1 MSGVF
6 VVGTDTGVGKSLV
19 AAALLHRLG
28 EQHARVV
35 GMKPVA
41 AGATCDEAGTWA
53 NEDVL
58 ALQAASTIDA
68 PAALRNPCLL
78 KAAVSPHIAA
88 RRDGVVIDVG
98 HIVSCAAALR
108 SQADVVVVEGAGG
121 FRVPLGDS
129 LDGADLA
136 VALRLP
142 LVLVVGL
149 KLGCLNHAL
158 LTIES
163 IAARGLTLAGWVVN
177 RIDPH
182 MPEQEANIELLER
195 RIAAPCLG
203 DIPHRLPP
211 DARQAASRLRLP
223 SGFPA

>member
-1 MSGVF
+1 MSGLF

-41 AGATCDEAGTWA
+41 AGASCDDAGTWS

-68 PAALRNPCLL
+68 PAALRNPYLL
-78 KAAVSPHIAA
+78 NAAVSPHIAA
-88 RRDGVVIDVG
+88 HRDGVVIDIA
-98 HIVSCAAALR
+98 HIAACAAALQAR
-108 SQADVVVVEGAGG
+108 ADVVVVEGAGG
-121 FRVPLGDS
+121 FRVPLGDT

-136 VALRLP
+136 VALQLP

-163 IAARGLTLAGWVVN
+163 IAARGLALAGWVVN
-177 RIDPH
+177 RIDAQ
-182 MPEQEANIELLER
+182 MPEQQANIDLLER

-203 DIPHRLPP
+203 DIPHRSPP
-211 DARQAASRLRLP
+211 HAREAASRLRLP
-223 SGFPA
+223 PGFPA